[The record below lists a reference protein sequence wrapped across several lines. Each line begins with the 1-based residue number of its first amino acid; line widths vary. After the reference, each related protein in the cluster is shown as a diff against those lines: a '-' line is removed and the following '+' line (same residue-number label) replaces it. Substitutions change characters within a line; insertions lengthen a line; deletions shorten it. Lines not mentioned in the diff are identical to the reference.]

1 MLTRNGCT
9 SCIRK
14 TDSRVS
20 VILDSY
26 IFKNCC
32 IILYWR
38 SLCTNI
44 SLVDPDLKDIDRD
57 DTTNTYK
64 EWLSVQGQLDHI
76 SNITS
81 IPTSLLLIFLHKH
94 IISYTSDQYFLQ
106 WHMWTVIIIQM

>member
-1 MLTRNGCT
+1 MLT
-9 SCIRK
+9 RK
-14 TDSRVS
+14 TDSWVS
-20 VILDSY
+20 VMLDSY

-44 SLVDPDLKDIDRD
+44 SLADPDLKDIDRD
-57 DTTNTYK
+57 DTTKTYK
-64 EWLSVQGQLDHI
+64 EWLRVQGQLNDI

-81 IPTSLLLIFLHKH
+81 VPTCLLLIFLHKH